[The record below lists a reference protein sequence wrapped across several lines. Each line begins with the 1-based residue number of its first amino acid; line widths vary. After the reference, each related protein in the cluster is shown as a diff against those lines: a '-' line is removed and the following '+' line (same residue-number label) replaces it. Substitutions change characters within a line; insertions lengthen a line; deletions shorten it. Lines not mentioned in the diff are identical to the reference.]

1 MSKNN
6 SQYRMAQNNKVI
18 RKRLYKSKGHWNI
31 ATAGMLTAGAAT
43 VIGMVGANNAVHAD
57 TVSPT
62 GASVAEGSSIS
73 TNENV
78 STGSVSQ
85 TQTAPVAAPV
95 VQNSSINTAN
105 AGLNQAV
112 TTQQP
117 VINQAGGT
125 INPVTPTN
133 IPVQSVNNEISNVN
147 ATGSADAQMYSAYT
161 NASAVTSRVG
171 GQIVPTSAQ
180 DVTSW
185 TPESITS
192 FGSVQAGRIS
202 ATGSANV
209 IISGAV
215 ASNSA
220 MISNAGGVMAPGKML
235 DVSKMTPGE
244 IASAVASAQKMVEAT
259 GSADSQLMSASNQY
273 TSTINAAGGQ
283 LKRSDAINTAD
294 NMTVSDVEASVQSQ
308 VNKISVTA
316 SADSDLVSAVG
327 SAVPKVNANSG
338 IMSAGSTI
346 DASKLGPTIIQ
357 SMVSAQNAMI
367 SATAQA
373 DADVK
378 SAIDA
383 VASAISA
390 VNGTLS
396 SQSINTADNMT
407 VESVLSMAASNV
419 ANLQATGKVDSQL
432 GSLLNQYSGAIASA
446 GGQIKQGKSVDVSSM
461 SVEQI
466 TSLGNQLE
474 EMLSLAGQHDTQ
486 VMSQVANATSDVSKV
501 SGVINPGSAI
511 DITNWTVSQ
520 VQSEMAQQSAM
531 ISVTA
536 SGDAYLTGIVNSAA
550 PVINGVGGTIK
561 QNGLI
566 NTANNMTVSDVE
578 SSVKSQADKINNVVA
593 AESAIGSV
601 TKANSGAIQ
610 LVSGAEKPGSTI
622 DVSSMTISEV
632 LSIASHQVAM
642 VNATGSADT
651 EISKYANSASPDIT
665 KVGGTIKQDGLINTA
680 DNMTVDSISQS
691 VKKQEELINGVVVG
705 DKAIASVIAANS
717 GAISNV
723 SGVETPGSAIDVT
736 SMTLSEVES
745 ITSHQVA
752 MVNATGSADNEIS
765 NHAHSAEPTIT
776 KIGGSIKQ
784 DGLINTAD
792 NMTVDQISQSVKKQ
806 EQLIDQ
812 TVSGDSAIASVVDA
826 NSGAIS
832 NVSGVE
838 TPGSVIDVT
847 SMNTSEVESITSHQV
862 AMVNATGSA
871 DNEISNHA
879 HSAEPTITKIGGSI
893 KQDGLINTADNMTV
907 DQISQSVKKQE
918 QLIDQTVSG
927 DSAIASV
934 VDANSG
940 AISNVSGVETPGS
953 VIDVTSMN
961 TSEVE
966 SITSHQVAMVN
977 ATGSADNEISN
988 HAHSAEPTI
997 TKIGGSIKQDGL
1009 INTADNMTVD
1019 QISQSVK
1026 KQEQLID
1033 QTVSGDSAIASV
1045 VDANSGAISN
1055 VSGVETPGS
1064 VIDVTSMNTSEVE
1077 SITSHQVA
1085 MVNATGSADV
1095 MIKSN
1100 ADSNAKLAQQAG
1112 GYIKQSGNINTAD
1125 NMTVDQIAKSAASQS
1140 ATLNAVGFGDE
1151 TIAKASS
1158 VANDLSKQFG
1168 GGIIAGSALDVTKMT
1183 ISQIDSLVMSQTA
1196 VISAVGVNNQKLSQ
1210 TQVLVSDVVNAVGG
1224 IVKAGSVVDVTNMT
1238 LSDIQ
1243 KMFASEQETL
1253 SAVGDG
1259 DRQIGSAVTD
1269 NMNAIQLAGGKIL
1282 SAGAINMANKSANE
1296 IEANAKS
1303 QAANIVATGKFDT
1316 VVPSA
1321 ASQYAPGINTFGGS
1335 LSKSVAIDVSSMNES
1350 QINSLMNS
1358 KVANFSTVA
1367 SANPAL
1373 STAEASAKNAV
1384 SAFGGVMQKG
1394 SNIDASSMSAGSIAS
1409 SVQSQI
1415 EVISATGSADSVGKS
1430 AVDSARAGIEHAGGT
1445 ITRGSDVDAT
1455 KMNGSAIVNLG
1466 NSQVDNIT
1474 HVGSADSQI
1483 VNAMSQYSPMINNA
1497 AHGAIHIGSA
1507 VNASSMT
1514 NDKMASIANSNV
1526 TQLSLTGSGDSL
1538 LGSTIN
1544 VTKGV
1549 IETNDGTLTS
1559 AKAIDATNLS
1569 SDQIDR
1575 LIRAQEQNIEAT
1587 AGGDQTLKQAS
1598 GDVSAETTTKGSVV
1612 DVTGMTS
1619 QAIGSLVASQ
1629 VTKIGET
1636 QNANDQIHQA
1646 VSNTTK
1652 HITEIGGKVYVQPVV
1667 NTTKMSSQEIASV
1680 VASQTGR
1687 LDQAATGDDM
1697 TSSAIAAN
1705 IGEITKHGG
1714 WIHQGNELV
1723 VDSLSSQQVVDN
1735 VKSQVNHLN
1744 ATGSAAKVINQAVD
1758 RNNAAVTAVS
1768 ASMAA
1773 SDPYDVTKLTDG
1785 EIISYGN
1792 SVANHI
1798 NHMGSGDTLI
1808 SQAIAQHASGVALSG
1823 TLDVTNMTDAQID
1836 SVAQSIATEVSMADS
1851 YNKYIDSLAGSLRG
1865 DGWAVAVGS
1874 TTADGVS
1881 ASNAASEAMSR
1892 VNSETT
1898 SLAKSVADY
1907 QSAFEAKVK
1916 AMPTQLITEANGF
1929 TPLYPNANAWQNVN
1943 LNGGQM
1949 AWAEGSANYLD
1960 HRDNPNGQLTI
1971 HILGKG
1977 INAGDI
1983 IKQINVDGCP
1993 VVLESGS
2000 WGNWNTIKDSYQPTD
2015 VGSFKPT
2022 SVTDGSVLRFKG
2034 AVTYN
2039 DGSTD
2044 DLLVKFSARGTT
2056 NRSIMVWSDA
2066 QGAVNSYVAP
2076 TTASS
2081 HNTLPNNMV
2090 FSVGSGKR
2098 VVWPVIVSDVDLG
2111 QTVYTTLSKNSGSII
2126 GVGGGLQRSDGDYP
2140 GVKARMDLG
2149 NVNPKVGRNSTLN
2162 DALTGIDSQ
2171 PDGTFAFY
2179 EFSNAVDM
2187 TVQNDPRSNAFG
2199 VAAALFGRAGTA
2211 NVITPPK
2218 VRFNKIN
2225 LTVPSLTTSYKTV
2238 ATNYTPY
2245 SANVTDH
2252 LNYTYNPMKT
2262 TYKALDVTTTPLS
2275 TQYHVFNDNGGYSAL
2290 DDSWSPAST
2299 SFHALSDD
2307 GGYHPE
2313 TYATTPLAATYQGY
2327 ETDGKSIE
2335 KINPSI
2341 ISDGHGGY
2349 KINPTF
2355 TGYAPLSV
2363 RYKGYQTDGKSIE
2376 KTNPSIISD
2385 GHGGY
2390 KINPTFTGYAPL
2402 SVRYK
2407 GYQTDGKSIEKTNPS
2422 IISDGH
2428 GGYKINPT
2436 FTGYAP
2442 LSVRYKGYQTDGKAI
2457 EKKTPSIIP
2466 DGHGGYKVNPKFTGY
2481 APLSVQYKGYETD
2494 GSKIPPVIPDGH
2506 GGYKV
2511 NPKFT
2516 GYAPLSVTYQ
2526 GYETDGSKIPSV
2538 IPDPNHPGHYIKNP
2552 KFTGYT
2558 PFSYTNTPLSTKYDV
2573 FSSDGSKIP
2582 PMIPDGHGGYK
2593 PNPKFT
2599 GFAPFS
2605 TDYHPYSSDG
2615 SKVPNGD
2622 KFTGYQPYGMN
2633 YTPLS
2638 TTYTYGTGDNQTPA
2652 KPQEQVPTPVQPK
2665 VNATSSPVVSVAP
2678 VQQGQAPAQMQGPSA
2693 SPVVVPAPVQSPL
2706 PALAPSEALPQTGY
2720 KHSMVALAG
2729 LAGIGLTMGLG
2740 LAMRKKQKE
2749 E

>member
-57 TVSPT
+57 TVSLT
-62 GASVAEGSSIS
+62 GTAVAEGSSIS

-85 TQTAPVAAPV
+85 TQTVPVAAPV

-117 VINQAGGT
+117 VINQDGGT
-125 INPVTPTN
+125 INSVTPTN

-161 NASAVTSRVG
+161 NVSAVTSRVG

-192 FGSVQAGRIS
+192 FGSVQVGRIS

-308 VNKISVTA
+308 INKISVTA

-357 SMVSAQNAMI
+357 SMVSVQNAMI

-378 SAIDA
+378 SARDA

-407 VESVLSMAASNV
+407 VDSVLSMAASNV
-419 ANLQATGKVDSQL
+419 ANLQATGKVDAQL
-432 GSLLNQYSGAIASA
+432 VSLLNQYSGAIASA

-486 VMSQVANATSDVSKV
+486 VMSQVANATSDVSEV

-593 AESAIGSV
+593 ADSAIGSV

-632 LSIASHQVAM
+632 LSIAGHQVAM

-651 EISKYANSASPDIT
+651 EISKYANSVSPDIT
-665 KVGGTIKQDGLINTA
+665 KVGGTIKQDSLINTA

-691 VKKQEELINGVVVG
+691 VNKQEELINGVVIG

-752 MVNATGSADNEIS
+752 MVNATGSADNENS
-765 NHAHSAEPTIT
+765 NHAHSAEPVIT

-934 VDANSG
+934 VAANSS
-940 AISNVSGVETPGS
+940 AIS
-953 VIDVTSMN
+953 
-961 TSEVE
+961 
-966 SITSHQVAMVN
+966 A
-977 ATGSADNEISN
+977 
-988 HAHSAEPTI
+988 
-997 TKIGGSIKQDGL
+997 
-1009 INTADNMTVD
+1009 
-1019 QISQSVK
+1019 
-1026 KQEQLID
+1026 
-1033 QTVSGDSAIASV
+1033 
-1045 VDANSGAISN
+1045 

-1140 ATLNAVGFGDE
+1140 ATLNVVGFGDE

-1224 IVKAGSVVDVTNMT
+1224 IVKAGSAIDVTNMT

-1259 DRQIGSAVTD
+1259 DRQIGSAVTN

-1282 SAGAINMANKSANE
+1282 SAGAINMSNKSANE

-1358 KVANFSTVA
+1358 KVANLSTVA

-1409 SVQSQI
+1409 LVQSQI

-1507 VNASSMT
+1507 VDASSMT

-1544 VTKGV
+1544 ATKGV

-1559 AKAIDATNLS
+1559 SKAIDATNLS

-1744 ATGSAAKVINQAVD
+1744 ATGSAAKAINQAVD
-1758 RNNAAVTAVS
+1758 RNNAAVS

-2022 SVTDGSVLRFKG
+2022 CVTDGSVLRFKG
-2034 AVTYN
+2034 AVIYN

-2140 GVKARMDLG
+2140 GVKSRMDLG
-2149 NVNPKVGRNSTLN
+2149 DVNPKVGRNSTLN

-2187 TVQNDPRSNAFG
+2187 TVQNDPRSDAFG

-2428 GGYKINPT
+2428 GGYKINPK

-2442 LSVRYKGYQTDGKAI
+2442 LSVR
-2457 EKKTPSIIP
+2457 
-2466 DGHGGYKVNPKFTGY
+2466 
-2481 APLSVQYKGYETD
+2481 YKGYETD

-2516 GYAPLSVTYQ
+2516 GYAPFSVTYQ

-2693 SPVVVPAPVQSPL
+2693 SPVVVLAPVQSPL

>member
-1 MSKNN
+1 
-6 SQYRMAQNNKVI
+6 MAQNNKVI

-31 ATAGMLTAGAAT
+31 ATEGILTAGAAT
-43 VIGMVGANNAVHAD
+43 VIGMVGANNSVHAD

-62 GASVAEGSSIS
+62 GAVVAEGSSIS

-192 FGSVQAGRIS
+192 FGSVQADRIS

-308 VNKISVTA
+308 INKISVTA

-378 SAIDA
+378 SARDA
-383 VASAISA
+383 VASAINA

-396 SQSINTADNMT
+396 SQNVNTADNMT
-407 VESVLSMAASNV
+407 VDSVLSMAASNV
-419 ANLQATGKVDSQL
+419 VNLQATGKVDSQL

-446 GGQIKQGKSVDVSSM
+446 GSQIKQGKSVDVSSM

-474 EMLSLAGQHDTQ
+474 EMLSLAGQHDIQ

-578 SSVKSQADKINNVVA
+578 SSVKSQVDKINNVVA
-593 AESAIGSV
+593 ADSAIGSV

-610 LVSGAEKPGSTI
+610 LVSGAEKPGSMI

-651 EISKYANSASPDIT
+651 EISKYANSVSSDIT

-691 VKKQEELINGVVVG
+691 VKKQEELINGVVIG

-765 NHAHSAEPTIT
+765 NHAHSAEPMIT

-934 VDANSG
+934 VDTNSG

-997 TKIGGSIKQDGL
+997 TKIGGRIKQDGL

-1045 VDANSGAISN
+1045 VAANSSAISA

-1064 VIDVTSMNTSEVE
+1064 VIDVPSMNTSEVE

-1224 IVKAGSVVDVTNMT
+1224 IVKAGSAIDVTNMT

-1259 DRQIGSAVTD
+1259 DRQIGLAVTN

-1335 LSKSVAIDVSSMNES
+1335 LSKSAAINVSSMNES

-1358 KVANFSTVA
+1358 KVANLSTVA

-1373 STAEASAKNAV
+1373 STAESSAKNAV

-1409 SVQSQI
+1409 LVQSQI

-1455 KMNGSAIVNLG
+1455 KMNGSAIVSLG

-1507 VNASSMT
+1507 VDASSMT

-1544 VTKGV
+1544 ATKDV

-1569 SDQIDR
+1569 SDQINR

-1636 QNANDQIHQA
+1636 QNGNDQIHQA

-1667 NTTKMSSQEIASV
+1667 NTTNMFSQEIASV

-1697 TSSAIAAN
+1697 TSSAISAN
-1705 IGEITKHGG
+1705 TGEITKHGG

-1744 ATGSAAKVINQAVD
+1744 ATGSAAKAINQAVD

-1768 ASMAA
+1768 ASMTA

-1798 NHMGSGDTLI
+1798 DHMGSGDTLI
-1808 SQAIAQHASGVALSG
+1808 SQAIAQHATGVVLSG
-1823 TLDVTNMTDAQID
+1823 TLDVTNMTDTQID
-1836 SVAQSIATEVSMADS
+1836 STAQSIATEVSMADS

-1865 DGWAVAVGS
+1865 DGWTVAVGS
-1874 TTADGVS
+1874 TTVDVVS

-1949 AWAEGSANYLD
+1949 AWAEGSANYID

-1977 INAGDI
+1977 VNAGDI
-1983 IKQINVDGCP
+1983 IKQVNVDGCP

-2022 SVTDGSVLRFKG
+2022 CVTDGSVLRFKG

-2098 VVWPVIVSDVDLG
+2098 AVWPVIVSDVDLG

-2140 GVKARMDLG
+2140 GVKSRMDLG
-2149 NVNPKVGRNSTLN
+2149 YVHPKVGRNSTLN

-2211 NVITPPK
+2211 NVVTPPK

-2313 TYATTPLAATYQGY
+2313 TYTTTPLAATYQGY

-2335 KINPSI
+2335 KTNPSI

-2442 LSVRYKGYQTDGKAI
+2442 LSVRYKGYQTDGKSI

-2481 APLSVQYKGYETD
+2481 APLSVRYKGYETD
-2494 GSKIPPVIPDGH
+2494 GSEIPPVIPDGH
-2506 GGYKV
+2506 GGYKI

-2526 GYETDGSKIPSV
+2526 GYETDGSKIPPV
-2538 IPDPNHPGHYIKNP
+2538 IPDPNNPGHYIKNP

-2652 KPQEQVPTPVQPK
+2652 KPQEQVPTPVSSQHNIPVQPK
-2665 VNATSSPVVSVAP
+2665 VNATSSSVVSVAP

-2693 SPVVVPAPVQSPL
+2693 SPAVVPAPVQSSL
-2706 PALAPSEALPQTGY
+2706 TALAPSEALPQTGY

-2729 LAGIGLTMGLG
+2729 LAGIGLTMVLG

>member
-1 MSKNN
+1 
-6 SQYRMAQNNKVI
+6 MAQNNKVI

-57 TVSPT
+57 TVSLT
-62 GASVAEGSSIS
+62 GTAVAEGSSIS

-85 TQTAPVAAPV
+85 TQTVPVAAPV

-117 VINQAGGT
+117 VINQDGGT
-125 INPVTPTN
+125 INSVTPTN

-161 NASAVTSRVG
+161 NVSAVTSRVG

-192 FGSVQAGRIS
+192 FGSVQVGRIS

-308 VNKISVTA
+308 INKISVTA

-357 SMVSAQNAMI
+357 SMVSVQNAMI

-378 SAIDA
+378 SARDA

-407 VESVLSMAASNV
+407 VDSVLSMAASNV
-419 ANLQATGKVDSQL
+419 ANLQATGKVDAQL
-432 GSLLNQYSGAIASA
+432 VSLLNQYSGAIASA

-486 VMSQVANATSDVSKV
+486 VMSQVANATSDVSEV

-593 AESAIGSV
+593 ADSAIGSV

-632 LSIASHQVAM
+632 LSIAGHQVAM

-651 EISKYANSASPDIT
+651 EISKYANSVSPDIT
-665 KVGGTIKQDGLINTA
+665 KVGGTIKQDSLINTA

-691 VKKQEELINGVVVG
+691 VNKQEELINGVVIG

-765 NHAHSAEPTIT
+765 NHAHSAEPGIT

-812 TVSGDSAIASVVDA
+812 TVSGDSAIASVVAA
-826 NSGAIS
+826 NSSAIS
-832 NVSGVE
+832 
-838 TPGSVIDVT
+838 
-847 SMNTSEVESITSHQV
+847 
-862 AMVNATGSA
+862 A
-871 DNEISNHA
+871 
-879 HSAEPTITKIGGSI
+879 
-893 KQDGLINTADNMTV
+893 
-907 DQISQSVKKQE
+907 
-918 QLIDQTVSG
+918 
-927 DSAIASV
+927 
-934 VDANSG
+934 
-940 AISNVSGVETPGS
+940 
-953 VIDVTSMN
+953 
-961 TSEVE
+961 
-966 SITSHQVAMVN
+966 
-977 ATGSADNEISN
+977 
-988 HAHSAEPTI
+988 
-997 TKIGGSIKQDGL
+997 
-1009 INTADNMTVD
+1009 
-1019 QISQSVK
+1019 
-1026 KQEQLID
+1026 
-1033 QTVSGDSAIASV
+1033 
-1045 VDANSGAISN
+1045 

-1140 ATLNAVGFGDE
+1140 ATLNVVGFGDE

-1224 IVKAGSVVDVTNMT
+1224 IVKAGSAIDVTNMT

-1259 DRQIGSAVTD
+1259 DRQIGSAVTN

-1282 SAGAINMANKSANE
+1282 SAGAINMSNKSANE

-1358 KVANFSTVA
+1358 KVANLSTVA

-1409 SVQSQI
+1409 LVQSQI

-1507 VNASSMT
+1507 VDASSMT

-1544 VTKGV
+1544 ATKGV

-1559 AKAIDATNLS
+1559 SKAIDATNLS

-1744 ATGSAAKVINQAVD
+1744 ATGSAAKAINQAVD
-1758 RNNAAVTAVS
+1758 RNNAAVS

-2022 SVTDGSVLRFKG
+2022 CVTDGSVLRFKG
-2034 AVTYN
+2034 AVIYN

-2140 GVKARMDLG
+2140 GVKSRMDLG
-2149 NVNPKVGRNSTLN
+2149 DVNPKVGRNSTLN

-2187 TVQNDPRSNAFG
+2187 TVQNDPRSDAFG

-2428 GGYKINPT
+2428 GGYKINPK

-2442 LSVRYKGYQTDGKAI
+2442 LSVR
-2457 EKKTPSIIP
+2457 
-2466 DGHGGYKVNPKFTGY
+2466 
-2481 APLSVQYKGYETD
+2481 YKGYETD

-2516 GYAPLSVTYQ
+2516 GYAPFSVTYQ

-2693 SPVVVPAPVQSPL
+2693 SPVVVLAPVQSPL

>member
-1 MSKNN
+1 
-6 SQYRMAQNNKVI
+6 MAQNNKVI

-43 VIGMVGANNAVHAD
+43 VIGMVGTNNAVHAD

-62 GASVAEGSSIS
+62 GTAVAEGSSVS

-125 INPVTPTN
+125 INPVMPTN

-244 IASAVASAQKMVEAT
+244 IASAVVSAQKMVEAT

-308 VNKISVTA
+308 INKISVTA

-373 DADVK
+373 DVDVK
-378 SAIDA
+378 SARDA
-383 VASAISA
+383 VASAINA

-396 SQSINTADNMT
+396 SQNVNTADNMT
-407 VESVLSMAASNV
+407 VDSVLSMAASNV

-466 TSLGNQLE
+466 TSLGNQFE
-474 EMLSLAGQHDTQ
+474 EMLSLAGQHDIQ

-536 SGDAYLTGIVNSAA
+536 SGDAYLTGVVNSAA

-561 QNGLI
+561 QKGLI

-593 AESAIGSV
+593 ADSAIGSV

-651 EISKYANSASPDIT
+651 EISKYANSTSLDIT

-680 DNMTVDSISQS
+680 DNMTVDQISQS
-691 VKKQEELINGVVVG
+691 VKKQEQLIDQTVSG
-705 DKAIASVIAANS
+705 DSAIASVVDANS

-723 SGVETPGSAIDVT
+723 SGVEAPGSAIDVT

-812 TVSGDSAIASVVDA
+812 TVSGDSAIASVVDV

-934 VDANSG
+934 VAANSS
-940 AISNVSGVETPGS
+940 AIS
-953 VIDVTSMN
+953 
-961 TSEVE
+961 
-966 SITSHQVAMVN
+966 A
-977 ATGSADNEISN
+977 
-988 HAHSAEPTI
+988 
-997 TKIGGSIKQDGL
+997 
-1009 INTADNMTVD
+1009 
-1019 QISQSVK
+1019 
-1026 KQEQLID
+1026 
-1033 QTVSGDSAIASV
+1033 
-1045 VDANSGAISN
+1045 

-1224 IVKAGSVVDVTNMT
+1224 IVKAGSAIDVTNMT

-1243 KMFASEQETL
+1243 KMFSSEQETL

-1259 DRQIGSAVTD
+1259 DRQIGSAVTN

-1358 KVANFSTVA
+1358 KVANLSTVA

-1394 SNIDASSMSAGSIAS
+1394 SNIDAFSMSAGSIAS
-1409 SVQSQI
+1409 LVQSQI

-1445 ITRGSDVDAT
+1445 ITRGSDIDAT

-1507 VNASSMT
+1507 VDASSMT
-1514 NDKMASIANSNV
+1514 NDKMASIASSNV
-1526 TQLSLTGSGDSL
+1526 IQLSLTGSGDSL

-1544 VTKGV
+1544 AAKGV

-1636 QNANDQIHQA
+1636 QNGNDQIHQA

-1667 NTTKMSSQEIASV
+1667 NTTNMSSQEIASV

-1705 IGEITKHGG
+1705 TGEITKHGG

-1744 ATGSAAKVINQAVD
+1744 ATGSAAKAINQAVD

-1768 ASMAA
+1768 ASMTA

-1792 SVANHI
+1792 SVATHI
-1798 NHMGSGDTLI
+1798 DHMGSGDTLI
-1808 SQAIAQHASGVALSG
+1808 SQTIAQHATGVSLSG

-1836 SVAQSIATEVSMADS
+1836 SAAQSIAAEVSMADS

-1865 DGWAVAVGS
+1865 DGWTVAVGS
-1874 TTADGVS
+1874 TTADVVS

-1949 AWAEGSANYLD
+1949 AWAEGSANYID

-1977 INAGDI
+1977 VNAGDI
-1983 IKQINVDGCP
+1983 IKQVNVDGCP

-2022 SVTDGSVLRFKG
+2022 CVTDGSVLRFKG

-2039 DGSTD
+2039 DGSRD

-2056 NRSIMVWSDA
+2056 NRSIMVWSDN
-2066 QGAVNSYVAP
+2066 QGAVNSYVASS
-2076 TTASS
+2076 TASS

-2098 VVWPVIVSDVDLG
+2098 AVWPVIVSDVDLG

-2149 NVNPKVGRNSTLN
+2149 DINPKVGRNSTLN

-2187 TVQNDPRSNAFG
+2187 TVHNDPRSNAVG
-2199 VAAALFGRAGTA
+2199 VAAALFGRGGTA
-2211 NVITPPK
+2211 NVVAPP
-2218 VRFNKIN
+2218 RINFNKIN

-2313 TYATTPLAATYQGY
+2313 TYTTTPLAATYQGY
-2327 ETDGKSIE
+2327 E
-2335 KINPSI
+2335 
-2341 ISDGHGGY
+2341 
-2349 KINPTF
+2349 
-2355 TGYAPLSV
+2355 
-2363 RYKGYQTDGKSIE
+2363 TDGKSIE

-2442 LSVRYKGYQTDGKAI
+2442 LSVRYKGYQTDGKSI

-2481 APLSVQYKGYETD
+2481 APLSVRYKGYETD
-2494 GSKIPPVIPDGH
+2494 GSNIPPVIPDGH
-2506 GGYKV
+2506 GGYKI

-2526 GYETDGSKIPSV
+2526 GYETDGSKIPPV
-2538 IPDPNHPGHYIKNP
+2538 IPDPNNPGHYIKNP

-2652 KPQEQVPTPVQPK
+2652 KPQEQVPTPVSSQSNTPVQPK
-2665 VNATSSPVVSVAP
+2665 VSATPSPVVSVAP

-2693 SPVVVPAPVQSPL
+2693 SPAVVPAPVQSPL

-2740 LAMRKKQKE
+2740 LVMRKKQKE

>member
-1 MSKNN
+1 
-6 SQYRMAQNNKVI
+6 MAQNNKVI

-57 TVSPT
+57 TVSLT
-62 GASVAEGSSIS
+62 GTAVAEGSSIS

-85 TQTAPVAAPV
+85 TQTVPVAAPV

-117 VINQAGGT
+117 VINQDGGT
-125 INPVTPTN
+125 INSVTPTN

-161 NASAVTSRVG
+161 NVSAVTSRVG

-192 FGSVQAGRIS
+192 FGSVQVGRIS

-308 VNKISVTA
+308 INKISVTA

-357 SMVSAQNAMI
+357 SMVSVQNAMI

-378 SAIDA
+378 SARDA

-407 VESVLSMAASNV
+407 VDSVLSMAASNV
-419 ANLQATGKVDSQL
+419 ANLQATGKVDAQL
-432 GSLLNQYSGAIASA
+432 VSLLNQYSGAIASA

-486 VMSQVANATSDVSKV
+486 VMSQVANATSDVSEV

-593 AESAIGSV
+593 ADSAIGSV

-632 LSIASHQVAM
+632 LSIAGHQVAM

-651 EISKYANSASPDIT
+651 EISKYANSVSPDIT

-691 VKKQEELINGVVVG
+691 VNKQEELINGVVIG

-765 NHAHSAEPTIT
+765 NHAHSAEPVIT

-1045 VDANSGAISN
+1045 VAANSSAISA

-1140 ATLNAVGFGDE
+1140 ATLNVVGFGDE

-1224 IVKAGSVVDVTNMT
+1224 IVKAGSAIDVTNMT

-1259 DRQIGSAVTD
+1259 DRQIGSAVTN

-1282 SAGAINMANKSANE
+1282 SAGAINMSNKSANE

-1358 KVANFSTVA
+1358 KVANLSTVA

-1409 SVQSQI
+1409 LVQSQI

-1507 VNASSMT
+1507 VDASSMT

-1544 VTKGV
+1544 ATKGV

-1559 AKAIDATNLS
+1559 SKAIDATNLS

-1744 ATGSAAKVINQAVD
+1744 ATGSAAKAINQAVD
-1758 RNNAAVTAVS
+1758 RNNAAVS

-2022 SVTDGSVLRFKG
+2022 CVTDGSVLRFKG
-2034 AVTYN
+2034 AVIYN

-2140 GVKARMDLG
+2140 GVKSRMDLG
-2149 NVNPKVGRNSTLN
+2149 DVNPKVGRNSTLN

-2187 TVQNDPRSNAFG
+2187 TVQNDPRSDAFG

-2428 GGYKINPT
+2428 GGYKINPK

-2442 LSVRYKGYQTDGKAI
+2442 LSVR
-2457 EKKTPSIIP
+2457 
-2466 DGHGGYKVNPKFTGY
+2466 
-2481 APLSVQYKGYETD
+2481 YKGYETD

-2516 GYAPLSVTYQ
+2516 GYAPFSVTYQ

-2693 SPVVVPAPVQSPL
+2693 SPVVVLAPVQSPL